1 MNTSPTRIWQP
12 IALGVLVVGL
22 LLLAISGYMGDFFST
37 AMDPFIAAQ
46 RWFATRYMAIY
57 EFVTVPRDVASLR
70 QRNAE
75 LENELSR
82 LQLEVIQ
89 LQEQLQEARILYA
102 LLDFARENP
111 ENQYMA
117 AAVIGRD
124 PSPFL
129 QYIIID
135 HGSDSGLRHGMPV
148 VTQQGLVGRIDAVTA
163 NAARVQLIS
172 DAASVVNVHIQNAN
186 ADALLY
192 GSLTGDTTVEMVPQ
206 SVALQVGD
214 LILTSGLGGNYPSDI
229 VVGQIVNI
237 RKQETDLFQSAS
249 VQTTVDFANL
259 SAVLVITN
267 FKSVDIS
274 PLEPNPG
281 Q

>member
-1 MNTSPTRIWQP
+1 
-12 IALGVLVVGL
+12 
-22 LLLAISGYMGDFFST
+22 
-37 AMDPFIAAQ
+37 
-46 RWFATRYMAIY
+46 
-57 EFVTVPRDVASLR
+57 
-70 QRNAE
+70 
-75 LENELSR
+75 
-82 LQLEVIQ
+82 
-89 LQEQLQEARILYA
+89 
-102 LLDFARENP
+102 
-111 ENQYMA
+111 
-117 AAVIGRD
+117 
-124 PSPFL
+124 
-129 QYIIID
+129 
-135 HGSDSGLRHGMPV
+135 MPV
-148 VTQQGLVGRIDAVTA
+148 VTQQGLVGRVDAVTA

-192 GSLTGDTTVEMVPQ
+192 GSLTGDTIVEMVPQ
-206 SVALQVGD
+206 SVLLQVGD

-249 VQTTVDFANL
+249 VQTTVDFSNL

-274 PLEPNPG
+274 PLEPTPV